1 MKSDIRSILAD
12 DIVSF
17 RKKRE
22 FYKSVHLIEA
32 AHYADK
38 LAENIE
44 LALTTMPKDDDPR
57 ID

>member
-1 MKSDIRSILAD
+1 MNSDLRSILSD
-12 DIVSF
+12 DIVTY

-22 FYKSVHLIEA
+22 FYQSVHLYEA
-32 AHYADK
+32 ARYADK

-44 LALTTMPKDDDPR
+44 LALTTIPEPDDPK